1 MQRSLFIRKFTAVP
15 DVIVLLLIAT
25 LIYGLVR
32 IGAEYR
38 ADFHPQT
45 KIDLSVWALPTYTL
59 LSGIRGIVSY
69 MLSLIFTLVVGYAAA
84 RSPKAERVII
94 PTLDILQ
101 SIPVLGFLPGLVLG
115 LVALFPKSN
124 TGLELSAIILIF
136 TGQVWNMTFS
146 YYASL
151 KSIPTEFME
160 ASTVMGLNWKQRL
173 LKLELPF
180 SAVNLVWNSL
190 MSMAGGWFFL
200 SACEAFTLGDKD
212 YRLPGIGS
220 YMAVAI
226 AEGNSRAMIFGV
238 IAMVLLIVSMDFVIW
253 RPLLAWVQRFRLE
266 DVPGVAP
273 EEPLMGLVLRES
285 RLVRWIKLIYR
296 RYRFEALHYSSE
308 HGFVTVRVA
317 GQLAAR
323 AASNTVEFVT
333 SVSNPPALS
342 VAVPEA
348 ARPLPP
354 LTPEREGPGIF
365 ERIGQSQ
372 TAMRYCSMVLTWG
385 SFVLAAYGGWRL
397 FLMIAGLSQGV
408 WIVLIRNAFWSFM
421 RVVVS
426 LILSTIWTVPVGIW
440 IGTSPRR
447 IRIAQPIIQV
457 LASFPA
463 PMLYPLALAVFFKLG
478 INFDWGSMF
487 LLMLGTQWYVLFN
500 VLAGALRIPQE
511 LSYALAL
518 METSTWDRWR
528 RLYIP
533 SVFPALVTGWVT
545 AAGGAWNATIVAEF
559 IAYKGQYL
567 QTSGLGATISMA
579 AASQNMPVLAASL
592 TLMVMIVILL
602 NRTVWS
608 RVYLLASTRYRM
620 DQ

>member
-1 MQRSLFIRKFTAVP
+1 MQRSIFVRKFSAVP
-15 DVIVLLLIAT
+15 DLIVLLLIAT
-25 LIYGLVR
+25 LIYGIVR
-32 IGAEYR
+32 IGNEYR
-38 ADFHPQT
+38 ADFHPMT
-45 KIDLSVWALPTYTL
+45 KIDLSISALPVYTL
-59 LSGIRGIVSY
+59 LSGMRGTVSY
-69 MLSLIFTLVVGYAAA
+69 FLSLIFTLIVGYAAA
-84 RSPKAERVII
+84 KSAKAERIII

-101 SIPVLGFLPGLVLG
+101 SIPVLGFLPGLVLA
-115 LVALFPKSN
+115 LVALFPKTN
-124 TGLELSAIILIF
+124 TGLELAAIISIF

-160 ASTVMGLNWKQRL
+160 AATVMNLSWQQRL

-200 SACEAFTLGDKD
+200 SACEAFTLGDRD

-226 AEGNSRAMIFGV
+226 SQGDSRAMISGI
-238 IAMVLLIVSMDFVIW
+238 IAMILLIVSMDFVIW
-253 RPLLAWVQRFRLE
+253 RPMLAWVQRFRLE

-285 RLVRWIKLIYR
+285 RLVRWIKLVYR
-296 RYRFEALHYSSE
+296 RYRFESVHYDQSTNTHTRASEFLPSADLISEPMVAKSEVVKRERRAPSAL
-308 HGFVTVRVA
+308 RVSV
-317 GQLAAR
+317 GRLVQSPLFLKI
-323 AASNTVEFVT
+323 VEW
-333 SVSNPPALS
+333 
-342 VAVPEA
+342 
-348 ARPLPP
+348 
-354 LTPEREGPGIF
+354 
-365 ERIGQSQ
+365 
-372 TAMRYCSMVLTWG
+372 VLTWG
-385 SFVLAAYGGWRL
+385 SCALALYGGWRL
-397 FLMIAGLSQGV
+397 FQLIAVLTEGV

-440 IGTSPRR
+440 IGTSSKR

-463 PMLYPLALAVFFKLG
+463 PMLYPLALAVFFKFG

-518 METSTWDRWR
+518 METSAWDRWTT
-528 RLYIP
+528 LYIP
-533 SVFPALVTGWVT
+533 SVFPALVTGWIT
-545 AAGGAWNATIVAEF
+545 AAGGAWNATIVAE
-559 IAYKGQYL
+559 IISYKGQTL
-567 QTSGLGATISMA
+567 QTSGLGATISLA
-579 AASQNMPVLAASL
+579 AASQNMPVFAASL

-602 NRTVWS
+602 NRAFWS
-608 RVYLLASTRYRM
+608 RIYFLASTRYRM
-620 DQ
+620 DK